1 MTRLAPICPRPT
13 RPAALATVPKGWA
26 AGLQLAALSI
36 RGRSDASEVV
46 ATFSASHR
54 YVLDYLTQEVLE
66 RQTEPVREFLL
77 ETSVLD
83 RLSGELCDAVTGRA
97 GGQAMLEAVERA
109 NLFLVPLDEVR
120 GWWRYHHLFADLLR
134 ARLQQEQPARF
145 TELHE
150 SRRLARACADRRS
163 CASRAAGDVD
173 LAARLIEQHADE
185 LLLRG
190 GSDRRA
196 VARRAARPDHPV
208 RPRLLLAQV
217 VLALQGGQ
225 VEAVDG
231 LLDAAERAYADV
243 GQESEAQSVDGAT
256 AGLANVP
263 GRIAHYRA
271 FLAELRGDIDATTA
285 FACGRWSNSAMASR

>member
-1 MTRLAPICPRPT
+1 MTRLAPICPCPT
-13 RPAALATVPKGWA
+13 RPWLLLRPYRRRGPPAFSWRRYRYG
-26 AGLQLAALSI
+26 AGPTP
-36 RGRSDASEVV
+36 RRS

-83 RLSGELCDAVTGRA
+83 RLSGELCDASPA
-97 GGQAMLEAVERA
+97 GPVDRRCWKRLSAPI
-109 NLFLVPLDEVR
+109 FLVPLDEVR

-134 ARLQQEQPARF
+134 APA
-145 TELHE
+145 
-150 SRRLARACADRRS
+150 AGAACAVH
-163 CASRAAGDVD
+163 G
-173 LAARLIEQHADE
+173 AARSAAAWHEEHAQTDE
-185 LLLRG
+185 AVRHARPLEMSISGQAHRATRRRASLRG

-217 VLALQGGQ
+217 VLAFQGGQ

-256 AGLANVP
+256 AGLANVL